1 MTRYRKL
8 ADIPTPVLTEQDL
21 GYARH
26 YLIREAVTDLAEA
39 LGFVTYTGRDR
50 RADNR
55 HPERAIT
62 RPPLEA
68 TA

>member
-1 MTRYRKL
+1 MSRYKKL
-8 ADIPTPVLTEQDL
+8 ADIPTPVITGQDL

-26 YLIREAVTDLAEA
+26 HLIREAATDLAEA

-50 RADNR
+50 RAENR
-55 HPERAIT
+55 HPERVIT